1 MANVSHATL
10 TGSQLHE
17 PKGVSTATL
26 GEVYVADGT
35 GSGNWANVGTS
46 SFTGMIAD
54 FTWPVVQTG
63 WLELDGS
70 DINTTTYSA
79 LYDVMTIQT
88 TGTRVSGNAIITSL
102 GPTTN
107 MRAGYFV
114 FGTGIA
120 SGTTILSVDN
130 ISQITL
136 SANASSTGT
145 SPVVVSPWLLN
156 TGVIRLPNVSAAGR
170 FRRSRTSTSAV
181 GSLQADQNQ
190 AHTHGLSVTGTTDTS
205 ATHQHDVFLKDPG
218 HFHSSNTGGG
228 SSAGGSG
235 TGSAYLFTSVN
246 TDTKTTGITIGSVT
260 GVANDNKVAAGGAH
274 SHAVTSTGT
283 SGSTGGT
290 EARPLAIVVMTCVK
304 T

>member
-17 PKGVSTATL
+17 PKGVATATL

-54 FTWPVVQTG
+54 FVWPTVQTG

-79 LYDVMTIQT
+79 LYDVMTIQQ
-88 TGTRVSGNAIITSL
+88 TGTRVSGSPIITALSS
-102 GPTTN
+102 TSN
-107 MRAGYFV
+107 MRAGYFI

-130 ISQITL
+130 PSQITL

-145 SPVVVSPWLLN
+145 SPVAVSPWLLN

-170 FRRSRTSTSAV
+170 YRRSRTSTTSV
-181 GSLQADQNQ
+181 GVLQADQNQ
-190 AHTHGLSVTGTTDTS
+190 AHTHSLSVTGTTDTS
-205 ATHQHDVFLKDPG
+205 ATHTHANTLTDPG
-218 HFHSSNTGGG
+218 HIHSYQTVTTPSASFGGGGFSAVTGGVG
-228 SSAGGSG
+228 ANTASA
-235 TGSAYLFTSVN
+235 
-246 TDTKTTGITIGSVT
+246 VT
-260 GVANDNKVAAGGAH
+260 GVTINNVAAGAH

-283 SGSTGGT
+283 SGSIGGT
-290 EARPLAIVVMTCVK
+290 EARPLSLVVMTCVK